1 MEQLE
6 KLKRLNKV
14 QKDLK
19 KLDITDINRNTDNRM
34 IIDDNDEVENAIS
47 KNKESDVD
55 FRQYKNISKKRK
67 KRSKTRTNVD
77 IYNIK
82 NINKEDNVYEIEEI
96 IINHK
101 P

>member
-55 FRQYKNISKKRK
+55 FRQYKNISKKG
-67 KRSKTRTNVD
+67 KRDLKL
-77 IYNIK
+77 
-82 NINKEDNVYEIEEI
+82 ELM
-96 IINHK
+96 
-101 P
+101 